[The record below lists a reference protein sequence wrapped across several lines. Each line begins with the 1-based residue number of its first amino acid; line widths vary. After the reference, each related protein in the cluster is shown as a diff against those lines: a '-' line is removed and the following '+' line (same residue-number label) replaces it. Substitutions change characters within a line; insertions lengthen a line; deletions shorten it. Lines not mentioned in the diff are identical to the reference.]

1 MPRPQAVE
9 YGESMALTANP
20 GEIAMTTCAACE
32 LQVSSQAP
40 TCPHCGH
47 PVNPFKSGA
56 TMVLVLGIVGVVI
69 PMYGLFLGPI
79 AWALGN
85 REIREIDAG
94 VRMEVGRRK
103 ARAGRVL
110 GIVGTVI
117 GAAIILFFVIAL
129 GLGNN

>member
-1 MPRPQAVE
+1 MPRSPNAV
-9 YGESMALTANP
+9 YGESMVQTASPDEIALTK
-20 GEIAMTTCAACE
+20 CAACE
-32 LQVSSQAP
+32 VVVSSQAP

-47 PVNPFKSGA
+47 PVNVSKSGA
-56 TMVLVLGIVGVVI
+56 TMVLVLGILSVVI
-69 PMYGLFLGPI
+69 PMYGLVLGPL

-94 VRMEVGRRK
+94 VRMKVGRRK

-117 GAAIILFFVIAL
+117 GVAFVVLLAI
-129 GLGNN
+129 GLQGNN